1 MINISGCNLADPH
14 LPYGGF
20 GLREFAN
27 VESIQVTES

>member
-1 MINISGCNLADPH
+1 MININGGNLADPH
-14 LPYGGF
+14 IPDAGF